1 MLEKPVEDFIEP
13 TAGLGFPPVPDSDM
27 SAQSIGIG
35 RRALARLDRLLAVVM
50 DSGMVL
56 VLPVS
61 LLLFLQWPLRDL
73 VQAYSRQANDLAQVL
88 FALYVSLALS
98 FATRQGTHL
107 ATDVLARHLPPAW
120 RQRIARW
127 APLLVLMPWAVF
139 ILAAS
144 WGSVSASL
152 KQMEGF
158 PDTYNPGYF
167 LIKFSVW
174 LLAFLVLLQ
183 ALIDGFAGKRD
194 AG

>member
-1 MLEKPVEDFIEP
+1 
-13 TAGLGFPPVPDSDM
+13 M
-27 SAQSIGIG
+27 SARAMGIWQ
-35 RRALARLDRLLAVVM
+35 RALAQLDRALAHVM
-50 DSGMVL
+50 DFAMLL

-107 ATDVLARHLPPAW
+107 ATDVLARHLPPVW
-120 RQRIARW
+120 RRHIARW
-127 APLLVLMPWAVF
+127 APLVVLVPWALF

-144 WGSVSASL
+144 WGSVWASL
-152 KQMEGF
+152 KQLEGF

-167 LIKFSVW
+167 LVKSGVW
-174 LLAFLVLLQ
+174 LLALLVLLQ
-183 ALIDGFAGKRD
+183 ALIDGFAAKGEGD
-194 AG
+194 